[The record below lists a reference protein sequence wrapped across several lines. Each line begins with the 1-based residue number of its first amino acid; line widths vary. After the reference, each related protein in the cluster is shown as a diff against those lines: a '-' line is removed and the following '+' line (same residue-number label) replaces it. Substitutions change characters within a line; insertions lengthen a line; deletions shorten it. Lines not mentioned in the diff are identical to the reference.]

1 MIAIRKLPAV
11 LQHVIA
17 AVALTAFA
25 ALPALA
31 QEAGPSPFDFYYN
44 VYPEWKVQTFGTP
57 SAAGT
62 NVGNMGTLRND
73 RTVLVSNANPKT
85 DTEDHEWS
93 NSYIGFRGTFAQGPL
108 SFGYDVQGL
117 TDFQGSFQ
125 KNFRTRDAF
134 VFVEHRNIGRF
145 MLGQMDTVYKDWGD
159 PVRMLRVSSSNIVST
174 SRIVSGVG
182 WRAAGEASFNNRTN
196 RMLTWVSP
204 RWSGFNLG
212 VSHAARPVE
221 TATRLKSTLTAVGV
235 QWREGPW
242 YAALVTE
249 HHRDWLPMSFGPDAP
264 APAATSIRNP
274 AATATSRDQA
284 WRLSGAWI
292 KGPWRVGSDISRMH
306 YSESDTAAGGG
317 AAGKFRSY
325 RNVAAQVSAEY
336 KLTARL
342 RLAANHARASAGHC
356 SLSGGVAC
364 STRGLGGNHT
374 SLGAMYS
381 VNDFLNA
388 FVLATHTRN
397 NPGAQY
403 GSSAQGANTNAY
415 AIGIQLSER

>member
-93 NSYIGFRGTFAQGPL
+93 NSYIGFRGTFVQGPL

-134 VFVEHRNIGRF
+134 VFVEHRNVGRF
-145 MLGQMDTVYKDWGD
+145 MLGHGTDGPDGWFIDCYDGGVFRTRAEVKLILLQNGLPATDD
-159 PVRMLRVSSSNIVST
+159 PTQSVGTPHPVVCAHPVTGRPMLYLGRRRNAYVIGLPLAESEALLDEL
-174 SRIVSGVG
+174 
-182 WRAAGEASFNNRTN
+182 WR
-196 RMLTWVSP
+196 
-204 RWSGFNLG
+204 
-212 VSHAARPVE
+212 HAARP
-221 TATRLKSTLTAVGV
+221 
-235 QWREGPW
+235 
-242 YAALVTE
+242 E
-249 HHRDWLPMSFGPDAP
+249 HCLAHR
-264 APAATSIRNP
+264 
-274 AATATSRDQA
+274 
-284 WRLSGAWI
+284 
-292 KGPWRVGSDISRMH
+292 WRVGDLLLWDNRNTMHRRDSFDPASRRVMH
-306 YSESDTAAGGG
+306 RTQIKGSAVPREYRVG
-317 AAGKFRSY
+317 A
-325 RNVAAQVSAEY
+325 E
-336 KLTARL
+336 
-342 RLAANHARASAGHC
+342 ASA
-356 SLSGGVAC
+356 A
-364 STRGLGGNHT
+364 
-374 SLGAMYS
+374 A
-381 VNDFLNA
+381 
-388 FVLATHTRN
+388 
-397 NPGAQY
+397 
-403 GSSAQGANTNAY
+403 
-415 AIGIQLSER
+415 